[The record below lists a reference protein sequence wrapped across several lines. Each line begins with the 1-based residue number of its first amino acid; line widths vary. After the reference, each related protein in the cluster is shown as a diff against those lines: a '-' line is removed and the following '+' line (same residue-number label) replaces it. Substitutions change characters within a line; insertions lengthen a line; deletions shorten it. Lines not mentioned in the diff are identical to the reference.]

1 MAHAPQDREVRF
13 ADLYRQTRD
22 EVMAY
27 LVRRTRSMEDAADAL
42 SETYAV
48 AWRKLDSLPEGDRA
62 RLWLFGAA
70 RIELRKAAREGRAED
85 ELITELAGELQA
97 AHGEQIRSADADE
110 SLWLALAGLSE
121 RDREIVTL
129 TAWEGL
135 APRKMQPSWGFRQT
149 WCGSGSTGHVET
161 CGLSWTRRGNR
172 RRLRQPV
179 VLRKSDRSC
188 V

>member
-135 APRKMQPSWGFRQT
+135 APR
-149 WCGSGSTGHVET
+149 EIAAIL
-161 CGLSWTRRGNR
+161 GLSPNLVRIRLHRARRD
-172 RRLRQPV
+172 LRTQLDPEG
-179 VLRKSDRSC
+179 KSKAPPTASRTSQ